1 MTHTENQPA
10 SVKTALVPDVDAL
23 DERSRRAWTER
34 MAVRP
39 LGDGRYVVESAS
51 GGTYTVDLH
60 RGDCSCPDSE
70 IRGAL
75 CKHAR
80 RVAIEVNQGRVPA
93 PVRSMR
99 CRVCGRSVSVVDG
112 DGSPAFCPD
121 CRLEPGDVVFDRER
135 GPSTPL
141 LVVSVTERRADEVEI
156 DDAGSTVAEY
166 GENRKYNPSDPV
178 VEVVYPRSIHGTE
191 TPRRYAFPVSRLER
205 PDDGSTQTTLLGSS
219 T

>member
-10 SVKTALVPDVDAL
+10 SVKTALVPDVDSL

-39 LGDGRYVVESAS
+39 LGDGRYEVESAS
-51 GGTYTVDLH
+51 GGTYTVDLN

-80 RVAIEVNQGRVPA
+80 RVAIEVNQGRVPS
-93 PVRSMR
+93 PVRSIR
-99 CRVCGRSVSVVDG
+99 CRVCGRRVSLDDS
-112 DGSPAFCPD
+112 DGSAAFCPD
-121 CRLEPGDVVFDRER
+121 CRLEPGEVVYDRER

-141 LVVSVTERRADEVEI
+141 LVVSMTARRADEVEI
-156 DDAGSTVAEY
+156 RENGRTVAEY
-166 GENRKYNPSDPV
+166 GENRKYSPSDPV

-205 PDDGSTQTTLLGSS
+205 PDDGSRQTTLQGSS
-219 T
+219 A